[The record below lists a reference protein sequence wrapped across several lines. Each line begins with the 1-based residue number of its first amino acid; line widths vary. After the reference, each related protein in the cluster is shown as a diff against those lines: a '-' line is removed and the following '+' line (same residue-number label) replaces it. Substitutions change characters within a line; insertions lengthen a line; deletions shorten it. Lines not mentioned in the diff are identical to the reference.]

1 MKKVTII
8 FIVFVSN
15 LFSQTTELSKGI
27 GLGAG
32 MISGTGFSY
41 RQLNDNHGF
50 QITFGIM
57 KFGDDEGYDDL
68 YFTEGYNSEYN
79 PIYWIP
85 DTSRSYTE
93 YEYGYGG
100 SWGNIGLTYYK
111 TLHLGKRTKFYAL
124 AGASMYYSSGSD
136 YKRDYRYALLSD
148 STYSYGPVG
157 DLEELYPADIVYF
170 VGAGIGL
177 EYELTD
183 NIRLSTELPLSF
195 SSRGL
200 ITMFI
205 PNLAVHYYYK

>member
-1 MKKVTII
+1 
-8 FIVFVSN
+8 
-15 LFSQTTELSKGI
+15 
-27 GLGAG
+27 

-41 RQLNDNHGF
+41 RQLNDINGF

-57 KFGDDEGYDDL
+57 KFGDDEYMDDL
-68 YFTEGYNSEYN
+68 YFTEGYNSGYN
-79 PIYWIP
+79 PGNWIP
-85 DTSRSYTE
+85 DTSRTYTE

-100 SWGNIGLTYYK
+100 SWGNIGLTYFK
-111 TLHLGKRTKFYAL
+111 TLHQGKRSKFYAL
-124 AGASMYYSSGSD
+124 AGGSMYYSSGSD
-136 YKRDYRYALLSD
+136 YKQEYRYTLLSD
-148 STYSYGPVG
+148 STYSYAPIG

-177 EYELTD
+177 EYEVTE

-205 PNLAVHYYYK
+205 PHVAVHYYYK